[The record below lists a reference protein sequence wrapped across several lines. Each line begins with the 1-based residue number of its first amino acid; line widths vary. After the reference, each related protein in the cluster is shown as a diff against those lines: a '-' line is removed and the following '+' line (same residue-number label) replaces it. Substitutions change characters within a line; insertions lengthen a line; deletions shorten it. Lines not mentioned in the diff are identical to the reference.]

1 MSAVRS
7 RSSGSDGFFDNGPI
21 LATMF
26 IVVGSI
32 LCWITWSTWH
42 TQISLF
48 VMRSLLWQI
57 GYLSPSPALTEL
69 AVQLRH
75 ACVHPSAIRL
85 FQLYKG
91 ISIVGLAIRWPAIC
105 LTLVCATICLFRGEN
120 RELRR
125 VLDLEAFIEV
135 QARMFPTLRGFAK
148 RRLTALVPPSDHGD
162 PRPAD
167 PALTSEEWSGRYAR
181 NPDGSFN
188 EVGATEAFSRQIGVS
203 YNGRPLDAPPI
214 ARILFA
220 AFALQ
225 RLQKRKEAM
234 ELLGKLSEA
243 MADVD
248 TGSEYGP
255 AQPLSAP
262 KSVVREA
269 DAILATLEVAQT
281 ISTACELHGWT
292 TTALMTLLC
301 DARLAAGVLAPPA
314 FAIVKLIDRPLWY
327 ALHSLGFPS
336 DNPRED
342 VHPNP
347 RIEAAGARAHWEEE
361 RRLGRPLYLP
371 AIDRALATVRPTV

>member
-1 MSAVRS
+1 MSAARS
-7 RSSGSDGFFDNGPI
+7 RSSGMDSFFDSGPV
-21 LATMF
+21 LAAMF
-26 IVVGSI
+26 VVVTAL

-57 GYLSPSPALTEL
+57 GHLSPSPALNEL
-69 AVQLRH
+69 AGQLRH
-75 ACVHPSAIRL
+75 ACIHPSTIRL
-85 FQLYKG
+85 IQLYYG
-91 ISIVGLAIRWPAIC
+91 ISIVGVAIRWPAIC
-105 LTLVCATICLFRGEN
+105 LTLLCALVCILRGEN

-125 VLDLEAFIEV
+125 VLDLESFIEV

-148 RRLTALVPPSDHGD
+148 RRLTALVSPGERGD

-167 PALTSEEWSGRYAR
+167 PALTAEEWASRYAR
-181 NPDGSFN
+181 NEDGSFN
-188 EVGATEAFSRQIGVS
+188 EVGATEAFTRQIGVPFS
-203 YNGRPLDAPPI
+203 GRAQDAPPI

-220 AFALQ
+220 AFALH
-225 RLQKRKEAM
+225 RLQRRKEAM
-234 ELLGKLSEA
+234 ELLGNLSDA
-243 MADVD
+243 LADVD
-248 TGSEYGP
+248 TASEYGP
-255 AQPLSAP
+255 ARPLSAP
-262 KSVVREA
+262 KTVLRQA
-269 DAILATLEVAQT
+269 DAVLAMPEIAEAIAT
-281 ISTACELHGWT
+281 SCEPHGWT

-336 DNPRED
+336 ENPRED

-361 RRLGRPLYLP
+361 RRLRRPLYLP
-371 AIDRALATVRPTV
+371 ALERALATIRPAA